1 MEWKSNGMCRLE
13 RGFESGRDG
22 MIEIQQ
28 GDIKIQRS
36 KQKISEGGQE
46 GIKG

>member
-13 RGFESGRDG
+13 RGFESGRDR
-22 MIEIQQ
+22 MMDIQQ
-28 GDIKIQRS
+28 GDNKIQRS

-46 GIKG
+46 EIKG